1 VEFIKG
7 QSSGRRICI
16 ACGLLVL
23 SVVAATLLMHFERG
37 STADQSLDKAFN
49 RFPQLKRQAVARFAG
64 QINIDGRP
72 PGDLSQGS
80 ALFVSL
86 HRKQHDHLAP
96 PLHTLCDS
104 TGHFA
109 FSTYSKE
116 DGVAVG
122 SYIVTLVKL
131 RRTGRPGRGNFG
143 PPDGLKNLY
152 NDPEKNAQKSEFSVD
167 LEMPGK
173 TDVHFDLAVEGQEP
187 IETPGPRAIT
197 KVGTW

>member
-7 QSSGRRICI
+7 PSSGRRVCV

-23 SVVAATLLMHFERG
+23 SVGAATLLMHFERS
-37 STADQSLDKAFN
+37 STADQSLDQAFKK
-49 RFPQLKRQAVARFAG
+49 FPQLKRQAVARFAG
-64 QINIDGRP
+64 QVTIDGQP
-72 PGDLSQGS
+72 PGDFSQGS

-86 HRKQHDHLAP
+86 HRKQDDHLAP
-96 PLHTLCDS
+96 PIHALCDS
-104 TGHFA
+104 TGRFA

-122 SYIVTLVKL
+122 SYVVTIAKL
-131 RRTGRPGRGNFG
+131 RRAGRLGRGLFG

-152 NDPEKNAQKSEFSVD
+152 NDPEKNAQKSEFSVE

-173 TDVHFDLAVEGQEP
+173 TDVRFDLAVEGQEP
-187 IETPGPRAIT
+187 IESPGPRAIT
-197 KVGTW
+197 RVETW